1 MKSYVKKLSCALAVC
16 MFVLF
21 AAVTFR
27 PVAVQAATKNVKE
40 LDYVIKLK
48 TIKKKATK
56 IKKGTTTL
64 KGTKGGFKFTS
75 KKTKKYTFTFSNVK
89 APESKYNNAYGHVY
103 AEYQKRNYLRSKYL
117 STQGG
122 KSYSLYLTTQTNY
135 DSGSKSRVNA
145 YTSLPTRSTTFK
157 VKKGQTIYF
166 YFSFAGGPVF
176 FNVSIK

>member
-1 MKSYVKKLSCALAVC
+1 MKSYVKKLSCVLAVC

-21 AAVTFR
+21 AAVAFR
-27 PVAVQAATKNVKE
+27 PVAVQAATKTVKV
-40 LDYVIKLK
+40 LDYSTKLK

-56 IKKGTTTL
+56 IKRGTTTL
-64 KGTKGGFKFTS
+64 KGTKGWFKFTS
-75 KKTKKYTFTFSNVK
+75 KKTKKYTFSFSNVQ
-89 APESKYNNAYGHVY
+89 APASKYNNAYGHVC

-122 KSYSLYLTTQTNY
+122 KAYSLYLTTQTNY
-135 DSGSKSRVNA
+135 NSSSKSSVNA
-145 YTSLPTRSTTFK
+145 FTSLPVRSTRFK

-166 YFSFAGGPVF
+166 YFYFAGGPVL